1 MHWGYCSDLC
11 QKSSSA
17 QKLQEAS
24 LNPLSI
30 EECAVFNT
38 STLAYREKLEV
49 CAANKINY
57 PKMKVYVRK
66 KLRRPK
72 NGKKFVF
79 VLKEEK
85 KNTVCDINIYLYFLF
100 DF

>member
-11 QKSSSA
+11 KKSSSA

-24 LNPLSI
+24 LSPLTI

-66 KLRRPK
+66 KLRKPR

-85 KNTVCDINIYLYFLF
+85 KNTVSSDKKIFPTFNF
-100 DF
+100 